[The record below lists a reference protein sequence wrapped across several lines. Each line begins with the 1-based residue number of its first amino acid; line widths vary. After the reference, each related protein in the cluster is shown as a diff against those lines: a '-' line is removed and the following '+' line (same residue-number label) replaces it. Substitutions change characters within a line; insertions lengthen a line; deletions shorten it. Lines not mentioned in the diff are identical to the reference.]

1 MNELIVRFAQFFVEP
16 LFTESATDR
25 EINAVNSEHERN
37 VDDDGWRL
45 SQLER
50 TISDPK
56 HDFSKFGTGFQYL
69 LKYYSKTYLKY
80 FY

>member
-1 MNELIVRFAQFFVEP
+1 MSLLNNGFLFRFARFFTEP
-16 LFTESATDR
+16 LLTESATDR

-50 TISDPK
+50 TLSDPS
-56 HDFSKFGTGFQYL
+56 HDFNKFGTGFR
-69 LKYYSKTYLKY
+69 SDWTR
-80 FY
+80 